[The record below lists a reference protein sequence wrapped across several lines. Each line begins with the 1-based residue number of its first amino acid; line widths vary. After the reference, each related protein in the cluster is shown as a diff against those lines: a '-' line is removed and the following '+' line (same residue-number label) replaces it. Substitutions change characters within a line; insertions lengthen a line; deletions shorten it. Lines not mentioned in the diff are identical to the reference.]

1 MRNKTISV
9 CLATLA
15 LSLGCNVAMAQ
26 HGGGFGGGF
35 HGGGGGFHGNSGAH
49 FHGNGGQFRGNGGF
63 VGHRGGHFR
72 DFRGRGIFI
81 AGGPF
86 FFDPFFYDGYGYYGN
101 QLIYAQPGI
110 NYSFY
115 CRNPEGYYPDVDAC
129 PTGWLQIAPD
139 GP

>member
-9 CLATLA
+9 CLAA
-15 LSLGCNVAMAQ
+15 VMLSLGCTQAIAQ

-35 HGGGGGFHGNSGAH
+35 HGGGGGFRGNNAAQTS
-49 FHGNGGQFRGNGGF
+49 GGQFHGHRDF
-63 VGHRGGHFR
+63 VGRRGAHFR
-72 DFRGRGIFI
+72 DFHGRGIFI

-115 CRNPEGYYPDVDAC
+115 CRNPAGYYPDVDAC
-129 PTGWLQIAPD
+129 PTGWLQVVPD